1 MKKNK
6 LLLPIYLC
14 LSLVIIIAAVVVS
27 LTVGVNLGVDF
38 NGGKQIEIKLEDNAN
53 TNNYESQINDVLKEY
68 GYKIDSSIIQDKYSD
83 SYYVIKINETE
94 ISNEKAAEIR
104 EKIANKLEISN
115 ENVGDVMSISGNV
128 TQSTIITISIAV
140 ACVLIVFMIVGWA
153 RYGIMEGLSLM
164 FVGLHNMIISLAA
177 LLVTTLQLN
186 VPTIVAL
193 LVCTVS
199 ALVIYT
205 LILENVYESKKL
217 SQNKDLSDNELF
229 GSANK
234 KSLNN
239 VVIVMIALALIAI
252 ASLFSG
258 MYYIKLFA
266 LSLVVCMII
275 SVYSTNLVGVVLG
288 ATLAHVKTTAEKEH
302 LSKNV
307 EQKSTKTQKEN
318 K

>member
-53 TNNYESQINDVLKEY
+53 TSNYESQINDVLKEY